1 MDFHLKQRRNQHEE
15 SGQQPSAKTPKLLM
29 DPHQPQQH
37 PRSSGPAA
45 FPLFLQESPAAKSVA
60 CQHFLIRAL
69 LQTSDILLIFSF
81 REWCFFCLLEI
92 AGNYFSLEQWQELE
106 LQALIYRFM
115 LAGVAIPPELLQ
127 PIKKSLL
134 HPHSP
139 PCFLHHSLQQQCS
152 YYQPSYMDPEP
163 GRCRRTDGKKWRC
176 SRDVVAGHKYCE
188 RHLHRGRNRSRKP
201 VENPTPTMSTNVT
214 CTGIGGAGGTA
225 SATAFNC
232 RATPTISEVVNG
244 THFSRTLE
252 SPSIHFHHSSKTESK
267 GLIGPLPPNE
277 AGNRSDGHTLWHFD
291 DWPRSV
297 DESGNVNGG
306 SSMNSLTCLSV
317 SMPGNSPASDVSLK
331 LSTGNN
337 IAEPEPE
344 PVPAPTPRGNTSKW
358 AAAGWGTNITNRA
371 VTSMGGPLAEALRS
385 STTNSSPTSV
395 LHQLSR
401 PTVF

>member
-1 MDFHLKQRRNQHEE
+1 MRSQGNN
-15 SGQQPSAKTPKLLM
+15 PSAKKQKLLM
-29 DPHQPQQH
+29 DSHQAPQH

-45 FPLFLQESPAAKSVA
+45 FPLFLQEPGSKISNLSAFPDSSIAAN
-60 CQHFLIRAL
+60 IRL
-69 LQTSDILLIFSF
+69 P
-81 REWCFFCLLEI
+81 EI

-127 PIKKSLL
+127 PIKKKPSSSSL
-134 HPHSP
+134 PSMFP
-139 PCFLHHSLQQQCS
+139 PSFSFNNNALIISHLYSVLQTG
-152 YYQPSYMDPEP
+152 YWGRADMDPEP

-188 RHLHRGRNRSRKP
+188 RHLHRGRSRSRKP
-201 VENPTPTMSTNVT
+201 VENPTPTISTNVT

-225 SATAFNC
+225 SAAAFNHS
-232 RATPTISEVVNG
+232 AAPTISEVVNG
-244 THFSRTLE
+244 THFSHTLE
-252 SPSIHFHHSSKTESK
+252 SPSIHFNHSSKTESK
-267 GLIGPLPPNE
+267 GFIGPLPPNE
-277 AGNRSDGHTLWHFD
+277 AGNRYDGHILWHFFD

-344 PVPAPTPRGNTSKW
+344 PTPRGNTSKW
-358 AAAGWGTNITNRA
+358 AAAGWGTNITNQA
-371 VTSMGGPLAEALRS
+371 VASMGGPLAEALRS

-401 PTVF
+401 PTVSET

>member
-1 MDFHLKQRRNQHEE
+1 MDFHLKQRRNQHED
-15 SGQQPSAKTPKLLM
+15 KI
-29 DPHQPQQH
+29 
-37 PRSSGPAA
+37 SSLSA
-45 FPLFLQESPAAKSVA
+45 FPDSTTAAN
-60 CQHFLIRAL
+60 IRL
-69 LQTSDILLIFSF
+69 P
-81 REWCFFCLLEI
+81 EI

-139 PCFLHHSLQQQCS
+139 PCFLHHSIQQQCS
-152 YYQPSYMDPEP
+152 YYQPSLLQTGYWGRADMDPGARSVPEN
-163 GRCRRTDGKKWRC
+163 RWEEMAVLQR
-176 SRDVVAGHKYCE
+176 
-188 RHLHRGRNRSRKP
+188 RGRRAQVLRAP
-201 VENPTPTMSTNVT
+201 LAPRPQ
-214 CTGIGGAGGTA
+214 
-225 SATAFNC
+225 SAA
-232 RATPTISEVVNG
+232 PTISEVVNG
-244 THFSRTLE
+244 THFSHTLE
-252 SPSIHFHHSSKTESK
+252 SPSIHFNHSSKTESK
-267 GLIGPLPPNE
+267 GFVGPLPPNE
-277 AGNRSDGHTLWHFD
+277 AGNRYDGHILWHFFD

-344 PVPAPTPRGNTSKW
+344 PEPAPTPRGNTSKW
-358 AAAGWGTNITNRA
+358 AAAGWGTNITNQA
-371 VTSMGGPLAEALRS
+371 VASMGGPLAEALRS

-401 PTVF
+401 PTVSET

>member
-1 MDFHLKQRRNQHEE
+1 MDFHLKQRRNQHE
-15 SGQQPSAKTPKLLM
+15 SGQQPSAKTQKLLM
-29 DPHQPQQH
+29 DPHQAPQQH
-37 PRSSGPAA
+37 PRSSGSAA
-45 FPLFLQESPAAKSVA
+45 FPLFLQEPGSKISNLSAFPDSNTAAN
-60 CQHFLIRAL
+60 IRL
-69 LQTSDILLIFSF
+69 P
-81 REWCFFCLLEI
+81 EI

-152 YYQPSYMDPEP
+152 YYQPSLLQTGYWGRADMDPEP

-214 CTGIGGAGGTA
+214 CTGTGGAGGTA
-225 SATAFNC
+225 SATAFNHS
-232 RATPTISEVVNG
+232 AAPTISEVVNG
-244 THFSRTLE
+244 THFSHTLE
-252 SPSIHFHHSSKTESK
+252 SPSIHFNHSSKTESK
-267 GLIGPLPPNE
+267 GFVGPLPPNE
-277 AGNRSDGHTLWHFD
+277 AGNRYDGHILWHFFD

-344 PVPAPTPRGNTSKW
+344 P
-358 AAAGWGTNITNRA
+358 AGAQEATQANGLLQDGAQILQTRRWLQWGDR
-371 VTSMGGPLAEALRS
+371 LLR
-385 STTNSSPTSV
+385 
-395 LHQLSR
+395 R
-401 PTVF
+401 

>member
-15 SGQQPSAKTPKLLM
+15 SGQQPSAKTQKLLM
-29 DPHQPQQH
+29 DPHQAPQH

-45 FPLFLQESPAAKSVA
+45 FPLFLQEPGSKISSLSAFPDSSTAAN
-60 CQHFLIRAL
+60 IRL
-69 LQTSDILLIFSF
+69 PD
-81 REWCFFCLLEI
+81 I

-115 LAGVAIPPELLQ
+115 VAGVAIPPELLQ

-152 YYQPSYMDPEP
+152 YYQPSLLQTGYWGRADMDPEP

-176 SRDVVAGHKYCE
+176 SRDVVAGHNYCE

-201 VENPTPTMSTNVT
+201 VENPTPTISTNVT

-225 SATAFNC
+225 SAAAFNHS
-232 RATPTISEVVNG
+232 AAPTISEVVNG
-244 THFSRTLE
+244 THFSHTLE
-252 SPSIHFHHSSKTESK
+252 SPSIHFNHSSKTESK

-277 AGNRSDGHTLWHFD
+277 EAGNRYDGHILWHFFD

-344 PVPAPTPRGNTSKW
+344 PAPAPTPRGNTSKW
-358 AAAGWGTNITNRA
+358 AAAGWGTNITNQA
-371 VTSMGGPLAEALRS
+371 VASMGGPLAEALRS

-401 PTVF
+401 PTVSET